1 MSRNRFTTFAAAAA
15 FFGCFI
21 STPAVA
27 QDGLGSWNYGLEVY
41 GWLPDID
48 MTTANGDEI
57 DISISDI
64 LDNLD
69 FTLQGTVFATKGNW
83 SIFADGV
90 YLDISPSGRQSVSK
104 SRSIGRFGQLGAD
117 IDVDVDIDQKAFI
130 STFGAGYRFYE
141 SQGTNL
147 SLVGGVRYLHIDLDV
162 DVKTEGNVELEL
174 RGEEFTREFER
185 RTSIDESGS
194 NWDAIIGLQGSTK
207 INDDW
212 TFLYYGD
219 IGTGDSDYTWQAS
232 VGVSYAFEN
241 FDLTFRY
248 RYMDFEF
255 DSNAALDELTVS
267 GPQVGIVF
275 TF

>member
-1 MSRNRFTTFAAAAA
+1 MSKNRVTTFAAAATFA
-15 FFGCFI
+15 ACFI
-21 STPAVA
+21 STSAAA

-48 MTTANGDEI
+48 ITTATGGDVEL
-57 DISISDI
+57 SISDI

-69 FTLQGTVFATKGNW
+69 FTLQGTFFATKGDW
-83 SIFADGV
+83 SLFADGV
-90 YLDISPSGRQSVSK
+90 YLDISPSGSQSVSK
-104 SRSIGRFGQLGAD
+104 SRSIGKFGKLGAD
-117 IDVDVDIDQKAFI
+117 IDVDVDIDQEAFI

-141 SQGTNL
+141 NQGTNL
-147 SLVGGVRYLHIDLDV
+147 SFVGGVRYLYMDVEV
-162 DVKTEGNVELEL
+162 DVKAKGNAKLEAL
-174 RGEEFTREFER
+174 GQAFTKEFER
-185 RTSIDESGS
+185 QTSTDGSGS

-232 VGVSYAFEN
+232 VGLSYAFEN

-248 RYMDFEF
+248 RYLDYEF
-255 DSNAALDELTVS
+255 DDGPLDELTSS